1 MSVFMCQSK
10 CIHPECGH
18 IYRRN
23 KVVKFIVTYGNNNI
37 FSLEVPSIYNHKG
50 ELDMAT
56 MVKHVQSIVGP
67 EAKFQV
73 V

>member
-1 MSVFMCQSK
+1 M
-10 CIHPECGH
+10 
-18 IYRRN
+18 
-23 KVVKFIVTYGNNNI
+23 VKFIVTYGNNNI